1 MFTIHFLAFMHIRTS
16 IIFIDFY
23 QTSAES
29 NAFIKKK
36 KKNKKKKYFYTF
48 CLFCIRRSYIRN
60 VNATFIVESR
70 LHIRVNELF

>member
-36 KKNKKKKYFYTF
+36 KKIKKKS
-48 CLFCIRRSYIRN
+48 I
-60 VNATFIVESR
+60 FIPSVCFVYVAPTLEM
-70 LHIRVNELF
+70 

>member
-36 KKNKKKKYFYTF
+36 KKNKKKKK
-48 CLFCIRRSYIRN
+48 L
-60 VNATFIVESR
+60 
-70 LHIRVNELF
+70 RVL